1 MAPADILAPRHAFH
15 LDSINP
21 SPDIKYKL
29 IIETVSGMDSQ
40 TWGEMEA
47 AHEAFM
53 CSFNNYINNRA

>member
-29 IIETVSGMDSQ
+29 ITETVSGMDSQ
-40 TWGEMEA
+40 HGEGWRQPTKPA
-47 AHEAFM
+47 CTVSVITLITA
-53 CSFNNYINNRA
+53 